1 MKIRKAGPGD
11 LPGVAKIYNDIHSE
25 EEAGRVQIGWE
36 RDVYPTEETA
46 KNALDRGDLFVMV
59 DESGIIGTAI
69 INQLQVDVYEKG
81 KWEYPVP
88 ANEVMVLHTLIISP
102 EAAGKGYG
110 KSFVH
115 FYEDY
120 AGKKGCIA
128 LRLDTNARN
137 QAARR
142 MYAGLGYNEI
152 GIVPTVFNGIEGV
165 QLVLLEKY
173 LAGNVSRE
181 TLSETGEEN
190 RMEWRMED
198 GVDFLETVRELFAEY
213 TQMLADNDP
222 VVRKYLSMQSYDDE
236 LAHLSK
242 KYGRPEGRLYVAFDG
257 KKPAGCIALRD
268 MGEGR
273 CEMKRLYVRPEYR
286 KQGLGKFMSKRII
299 WEARIEGYHS
309 MFLDTLEWL
318 ETAIVLYQ
326 NLGFYEIESY
336 NDNPMDRA
344 VYMRLDL

>member
-1 MKIRKAGPGD
+1 MKIRKAGSGD
-11 LPGVAKIYNDIHSE
+11 LTGVVKIYNDIHSE
-25 EEAGRVQIGWE
+25 EEAGRVEIGWE

-59 DESGIIGTAI
+59 DESGIVGTGI

-81 KWEYPVP
+81 NWKYPVP

-110 KSFVH
+110 KGFVQ

-120 AGKKGCIA
+120 ACKKGCTA
-128 LRLDTNARN
+128 LRIDTNARN
-137 QAARR
+137 RAARR
-142 MYAGLGYNEI
+142 MYAGLGYKEV

-165 QLVLLEKY
+165 QLVLLEKS

-181 TLSETGEEN
+181 TLCKNKGGN
-190 RMEWRMED
+190 WMGWRMED
-198 GVDFLETVRELFAEY
+198 GVEFPETVRELFAEY
-213 TQMLADNDP
+213 TQMLSDNDP

-242 KYGRPEGRLYVAFDG
+242 KYGRPKGRLYVAFDG

-286 KQGLGKFMSKRII
+286 KQGLGKLMSERII
-299 WEARIEGYHS
+299 REAREEGYHS

-318 ETAIVLYQ
+318 GPAIGLYQ
-326 NLGFYEIESY
+326 NLGFHEIESY

>member
-11 LPGVAKIYNDIHSE
+11 LSGVAKIYNDIHSE
-25 EEAGRVQIGWE
+25 EEAGRARIGWE
-36 RDVYPTEETA
+36 RDVYPTEQTA
-46 KNALDRGDLFVMV
+46 KNALDRGDLFVME

-110 KSFVH
+110 KEFVR

-120 AGKKGCIA
+120 AGKNGCTV

-137 QAARR
+137 RAARK
-142 MYAGLGYNEI
+142 MYAGLGYKEI
-152 GIVPTVFNGIEGV
+152 GMVPTVFNGIEGV
-165 QLVLLEKY
+165 QLVLLEKS

-181 TLSETGEEN
+181 TISETGEVN

-198 GVDFLETVRELFAEY
+198 GVNCPETVRELFTEY

-222 VVRKYLSMQSYDDE
+222 VVRKYLSMQSYEDE

-242 KYGRPEGRLYVAFDG
+242 KYGRPKGRLYVAFDG

-286 KQGLGKFMSKRII
+286 RQGLGKYLSERII
-299 WEARIEGYHS
+299 RDAREESCHS

-318 ETAIVLYQ
+318 GPAIRLYH
-326 NLGFYEIESY
+326 NMGFYEIGSY
-336 NDNPMDRA
+336 NDNPMERA
-344 VYMRLDL
+344 VYMKLDL